1 MIKTLLSNQ
10 DRYIR
15 LIPLQE
21 KHQKIKNN
29 FEHTVVSI
37 VKAEKEEIKKIDLEI
52 MMEEDKNIKDDRV
65 KTSDSYQ
72 EDEME

>member
-1 MIKTLLSNQ
+1 LIKTLLSNQ